1 MPFHEESKTSVTL
14 LMRVAL
20 FPPDEEA
27 WRKFV
32 ERYGPAIGGWCYAH
46 GLQQADAEDVTQT
59 VLTALI
65 VRLRRF
71 VYDPNKSFRGLL
83 RKITRDAVCDAIDE
97 LSRAGFTGAS
107 SVLHALVNQ
116 EAQTELAH
124 RLEAEF
130 DLELLEAAMENVRE
144 KVQRQTWEAYWL
156 TAHEGLS
163 GADAAAR
170 LGMRIGTVFQAKSS
184 VMSMLKDEV
193 HRLEESEC
201 AAKVV

>member
-1 MPFHEESKTSVTL
+1 MAFPGESKTSITL
-14 LMRVAL
+14 LMRVAR

-27 WRKFV
+27 WQKFV
-32 ERYGPAIGGWCYAH
+32 ERYGPAIAGWCYAQ
-46 GLQQADAEDVTQT
+46 GLQEADAEDVTQT
-59 VLTALI
+59 VLTGLT

-83 RKITRDAVCDAIDE
+83 RKITHDAVCDAIDE
-97 LSRAGFTGAS
+97 LPRAGFTGAS
-107 SVLHALVNQ
+107 SVLHALMNQ
-116 EAQTELAH
+116 EARTDLAQ

-130 DLELLEAAMENVRE
+130 DLELLDAAMANVRE
-144 KVQRQTWEAYWL
+144 RVERQTWEAYRL

-184 VMSMLKDEV
+184 VMSMLKDEI

-201 AAKVV
+201 AAKMV